1 MDGLDKDGWYITGD
15 IGFFDDDGNIYIKER
30 TSFLFKYL
38 MFIVSRTQYSV
49 NYIIYQ
55 LKC

>member
-1 MDGLDKDGWYITGD
+1 MDGLDKDGWYVTGD

-38 MFIVSRTQYSV
+38 MFIVSTF
-49 NYIIYQ
+49 IYP
-55 LKC
+55 